1 MISVKAPARLHLGF
15 LDLNGEMGRRFGSIG
30 LAINSHFTHIQA
42 QFSEQ
47 AYFNGVPAHLQEK
60 VQSIVS
66 RFEQVF
72 VDQIKD
78 KRALSLT
85 LVEHIPE
92 HAGLGSGTQLALV
105 VGTVLSRLYQLS
117 LDTPT
122 IAAALDRG
130 ARSGI
135 GIAAFDQGG
144 FIIDGG
150 LGSDSIT
157 PPMLARYDYPNSWRI
172 VLILEHRQQ
181 GLHGSSETQ
190 AFTDLPEF
198 PRQHAEKICHLSL
211 MQLLPALIERNLTV
225 FGHSITEIQALIGD
239 HFSPAQG
246 GRYTSPVV
254 AQLLEQAVALG
265 HTGIAQSSWGPTGC
279 VFVKDD
285 ATAQQLANVLEQ
297 TIAQQFSKDDY
308 SILITEA
315 NASGASIELLGV

>member
-42 QFSEQ
+42 QFAEHTDFS
-47 AYFNGVPAHLQEK
+47 GVPPHLQEK
-60 VQSIVS
+60 VRSIVS
-66 RFEQVF
+66 RFEQAF
-72 VDQIKD
+72 ADQIED
-78 KRALSLT
+78 KCALSLSFI
-85 LVEHIPE
+85 EHIPE

-105 VGTVLSRLYQLS
+105 IGTALSRLYRLN

-150 LGSDSIT
+150 LGSNSKT
-157 PPMLARYDYPNSWRI
+157 PPMLARYDFPSSWRI
-172 VLILEHRQQ
+172 VLILEHKQQ

-211 MQLLPALIERNLTV
+211 MQLLPALIERNISV
-225 FGHSITEIQALIGD
+225 FGHSITEIQTLIGD

-254 AQLLEQAVALG
+254 AQLLEQAMVLG
-265 HTGIAQSSWGPTGC
+265 HSGIAQSSWGPTGC
-279 VFVKDD
+279 VFVKDN
-285 ATAQQLANVLEQ
+285 ATAKQLADALEQ
-297 TIAQQFSKDDY
+297 TISQQFGRDDY

-315 NASGASIELLGV
+315 NASGASIESLEV